1 MFQQEVEKLLYSFS
15 SQTGAFI
22 VTSWWEVIAVCL
34 QIPKPTSKKNDLPF
48 AHILCPAVPF
58 KTAPALECLLPN
70 ISSTLC
76 FLIRRVLLRLV
87 ARCLPFR
94 ESAS

>member
-1 MFQQEVEKLLYSFS
+1 MFQQEVEELFFL
-15 SQTGAFI
+15 QTGAFI
-22 VTSWWEVIAVCL
+22 VTWWEVIAGVPSNPEAKLYFTVICL
-34 QIPKPTSKKNDLPF
+34 
-48 AHILCPAVPF
+48 F
-58 KTAPALECLLPN
+58 KTAPALECFSPN

-76 FLIRRVLLRLV
+76 LLIRRVLLRLV